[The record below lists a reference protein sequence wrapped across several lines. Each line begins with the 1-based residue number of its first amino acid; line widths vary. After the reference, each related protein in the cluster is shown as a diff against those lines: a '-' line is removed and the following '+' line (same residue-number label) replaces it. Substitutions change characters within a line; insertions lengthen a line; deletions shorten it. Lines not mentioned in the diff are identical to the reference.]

1 MRPDWRRSKYREKQK
16 RVLLIQWSM
25 VNSREHVLIKLAD
38 LKRGNWEVH
47 ELENVFQLDYRH
59 AEKAAKGKMINT
71 KLRTRPN

>member
-1 MRPDWRRSKYREKQK
+1 MGHPVQLNATS
-16 RVLLIQWSM
+16 
-25 VNSREHVLIKLAD
+25 NLAPTYLFPEAD
-38 LKRGNWEVH
+38 GPPCIDEVGGFETWEVH